1 MSLINFQD
9 LVESDWLNF
18 YHVKRHVILDLVLVV
33 TEIEILHFEI
43 PNQIQTP
50 RSVSG
55 QLGQGNQILELL
67 EHDCQSWKIRGSDWS
82 IQ

>member
-9 LVESDWLNF
+9 LVDSDWLNF
-18 YHVKRHVILDLVLVV
+18 YHVKRHVIVDLVLVV
-33 TEIEILHFEI
+33 REIEILHFVI
-43 PNQIQTP
+43 PNQIQTL

-55 QLGQGNQILELL
+55 QLGQGNQILEPL
-67 EHDCQSWKIRGSDWS
+67 EHDCQSLKIQGSDWS

>member
-9 LVESDWLNF
+9 LVDSDWLNF
-18 YHVKRHVILDLVLVV
+18 GHVKRHVILDLLLVV
-33 TEIEILHFEI
+33 MEIEIHHFEI
-43 PNQIQTP
+43 PNQILML

-55 QLGQGNQILELL
+55 LLGQGNQILELL
-67 EHDCQSWKIRGSDWS
+67 EHDFQSLKIPDSDWS